1 MNALNIPPQRKE
13 IDLLEYGRIVL
24 KRKGTLTAF
33 AAVVLVFVAVL
44 SFTATPLY
52 RATATILID
61 EPSASLV
68 NIQDVLNYGGY
79 YQTDYLGTYF
89 NTQLKLLTSRS
100 LAERVAKKLDLGTR
114 PEFLSSRRSPAG
126 LFQAVKSF
134 FSLRWALPRKR
145 TVSSPAPAS
154 ADGEASSAYAFAV
167 LEGLSIT
174 PVPDTRIVQVNY
186 TSSHPV
192 LAADI
197 VNTLAEE
204 FVNYSVETRY
214 EATKQTSE
222 FLTETV
228 AQLREDLKR
237 KEEALQK
244 YGEEKKLLFLNDK
257 ESTVVNKFS
266 EVNTAF
272 TEAQIDRFKKEA
284 LYRELKGLDIDALP
298 ASVNNPVIQSLKTAY
313 SQTKSEYDEKSKF
326 YRPDYPEM
334 VKLKARLDSAKSALE
349 DEIRKAV
356 GAAEAEYRAALNKEK
371 SLQGLLESQRT
382 DVVRMNNNAILYR
395 SLQIEVD
402 NMRALLGSLVSKQ
415 NEIQVSSQLGGLRT
429 SNIKVVDRALVP
441 ARPFTP
447 DIRRNLMMALFLGL
461 FGGLGLVFLIEFL
474 DNTVKGP
481 EDVEKLT
488 GLPSLGIIPYLS
500 ADGMRKR
507 SSPYGTYRYSY
518 GVEDGAPKETIPEF
532 CEIEL
537 INHLFPK
544 FSIAEDYRT
553 VRTSILLSHADS
565 SPKTICFTS
574 AMPQEGKTVTV
585 SNMAVSFAQLEGKV
599 LLIDGDLRKPRLHK
613 IFKTRNLVGLSGFLT
628 GKLAFDEAIQKTSIE
643 NIWIIPSGPHPPN
656 PAELLN
662 SKRMR
667 ELLVKVKGRFDT
679 ILIDTPPALAVIDP
693 VIVSSLADCTVFIVQ
708 AGKTTRR
715 ALAKAVEEVRKAKS
729 EIVGVVFNEVKLGRQ
744 GAGAPYY
751 HYYQYEYS
759 ASEETSGDAPR
770 SGGADQA
777 DERDGS
783 RFGKE
788 G

>member
-1 MNALNIPPQRKE
+1 MKDANTKANRKE
-13 IDLLEYGRIVL
+13 IDLLEYWRIVL
-24 KRKGTLTAF
+24 KRKWVLVTF
-33 AAVVLVFVAVL
+33 ASVLVVFVAVL

-68 NIQDVLNYGGY
+68 NIQDVLNSGGY

-100 LAERVAKKLDLGTR
+100 LAERVAKKLDLGSR
-114 PEFLSSRRSPAG
+114 PEFRTARSSRTNPV
-126 LFQAVKSF
+126 QAVKGF
-134 FSLRWALPRKR
+134 LSLRWVLPRKKPAE
-145 TVSSPAPAS
+145 TPAGAGSPPATS
-154 ADGEASSAYAFAV
+154 YAFAV
-167 LEGLSIT
+167 LDGLGIA
-174 PVPDTRIVQVNY
+174 PVPETRIVQVSY
-186 TSSHPV
+186 TSSQPV

-197 VNTLAEE
+197 VNTLVEE
-204 FVNYSVETRY
+204 FVRYCVETRY

-222 FLTETV
+222 FLSETIS
-228 AQLREDLKR
+228 QLREDLKR
-237 KEEALQK
+237 KEEDLQK

-266 EVNTAF
+266 DVNAAF

-284 LYRELKGLDIDALP
+284 LFRELRDLNINALP
-298 ASVNNPVIQSLKTAY
+298 ESVTNPVVQALKASY
-313 SQTKSEYDEKSKF
+313 SQAQSDYEEKGKF

-334 VKLKARLDSAKSALE
+334 VKLKARLESTKNALQE
-349 DEIRKAV
+349 EIRKAV
-356 GAAEAEYRAALNKEK
+356 GAAEADYRAALNKER
-371 SLQGLLESQRT
+371 SLQGLLDSQRT

-402 NMRALLGSLVSKQ
+402 NMRSLLSTLVSKQ

-429 SNIKVVDRALVP
+429 SNIKIVDRALVP
-441 ARPFTP
+441 GGPFTP
-447 DIRRNLMMALFLGL
+447 NTRRNLMMALFLGL
-461 FGGLGLVFLIEFL
+461 FGGLGLIFLVEYL

-500 ADGMRKR
+500 ADGLKRKP
-507 SSPYGTYRYSY
+507 SPYGARPYSY
-518 GVEDGAPKETIPEF
+518 GAEGEAPGETMPDVS
-532 CEIEL
+532 EIEL

-553 VRTSILLSHADS
+553 VRTAILFSHADS
-565 SPKTICFTS
+565 SPKTVCFTS
-574 AMPQEGKTVTV
+574 SMPQEGKTATA
-585 SNMAVSFAQLEGKV
+585 SNMAISFAQLEGKV
-599 LLIDGDLRKPRLHK
+599 LLIDADLRKPRLHK
-613 IFKTRNLVGLSGFLT
+613 IFQTRNLVGLSGFLT
-628 GKLAFDEAIQKTSIE
+628 GKLAFDEAILKTSIE

-667 ELLVKVKGRFDT
+667 DLLARVKDRFDT
-679 ILIDTPPALAVIDP
+679 VLIDTPPVLAVIDP
-693 VIVSSLADCTVFIVQ
+693 VIVSSLADCTVLVVQ

-715 ALAKAVEEVRKAKS
+715 ALGKAVGEVRKAKA

-744 GAGAPYY
+744 GLGTPYY

-759 ASEETSGDAPR
+759 ASTEIPLADRKRGGPKGAATEPTGPEPR
-770 SGGADQA
+770 T
-777 DERDGS
+777 E
-783 RFGKE
+783 K
-788 G
+788 